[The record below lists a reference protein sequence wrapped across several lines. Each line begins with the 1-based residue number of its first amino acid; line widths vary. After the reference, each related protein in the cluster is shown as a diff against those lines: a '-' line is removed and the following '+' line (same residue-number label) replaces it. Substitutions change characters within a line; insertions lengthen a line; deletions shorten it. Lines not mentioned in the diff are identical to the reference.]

1 MNDDLIE
8 IVSRELR
15 RVSSDTAD
23 CPNLVHRVAAG
34 VTRRR
39 RQRAVGAA
47 LAAVAAAVLT
57 PALLLG
63 TGALGGSSGSGA
75 SLSAGASAKADL
87 ALRRANPDVAAPARL
102 DADQPSCERR
112 LHCRG
117 PV

>member
-1 MNDDLIE
+1 MNDNLIE
-8 IVSRELR
+8 LVSREMR
-15 RVSSDTAD
+15 RLSSDTAD

-47 LAAVAAAVLT
+47 LAAVAAAALT

-63 TGALGGSSGSGA
+63 SGALGGASGSGA
-75 SLSAGASAKADL
+75 TLSAGASARADL
-87 ALRRANPDVAAPARL
+87 ALRRANPDIAAPAL
-102 DADQPSCERR
+102 PVGDQPSCVRR
-112 LHCRG
+112 LYCPG